1 MKKWNLKYRIIIEMR
16 IINYDYI
23 ILYMHVT
30 ILVSDHLIYNNYY
43 SLNFIQIRE
52 NDYLTFS
59 LYMVSKGKL

>member
-1 MKKWNLKYRIIIEMR
+1 MR

-30 ILVSDHLIYNNYY
+30 VLVSDHLIYNNYY

-59 LYMVSKGKL
+59 LYMVGKGKL